1 MYQPGD
7 LIVYGG
13 EGVCRVE
20 AIGPLKL
27 SDMKSDK
34 LYYTLQP
41 VYRTGTVFAPVAG
54 KVFMRPIISREQAEA
69 LVRSIPQ
76 VQEQHLDSRNL
87 RATGEYYQKMLSS
100 HDCADLVQLIKTIYC
115 KQQTAQAAGRKGG
128 QVDERYRK
136 RAEETLYG
144 ELAVALD
151 IPKDSVEDYIKEI
164 IGKETAALV

>member
-100 HDCADLVQLIKTIYC
+100 HDCADLVQLIHTGK
-115 KQQTAQAAGRKGG
+115 KGES
-128 QVDERYRK
+128 Q
-136 RAEETLYG
+136 
-144 ELAVALD
+144 
-151 IPKDSVEDYIKEI
+151 
-164 IGKETAALV
+164 

>member
-7 LIVYGG
+7 LIIYGS

-20 AIGPLKL
+20 SVGPLQL

-41 VYRTGTVFAPVAG
+41 IYRTGSVFAPVEG
-54 KVFMRPIISREQAEA
+54 KVFMRPVISGEQAEA

-87 RATGEYYQKMLSS
+87 RAAGEYYQKMLSS
-100 HDCADLVQLIKTIYC
+100 HDCADLVQLIKTIYS
-115 KQQTAQAAGRKGG
+115 KQQSAQAAGRKGG

-151 IPKDSVEDYIKEI
+151 IPKDSVEEYIKKI
-164 IGKETAALV
+164 IEEETAALV